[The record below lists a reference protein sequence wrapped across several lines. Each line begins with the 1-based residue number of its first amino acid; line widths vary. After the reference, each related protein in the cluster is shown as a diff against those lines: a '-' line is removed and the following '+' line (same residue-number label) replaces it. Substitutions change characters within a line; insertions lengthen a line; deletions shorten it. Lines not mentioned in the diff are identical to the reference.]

1 MWRRV
6 PESNLGHSRG
16 RWALSP
22 LRYPCS
28 PSPTHEISR
37 EQAKFTRR
45 KPLFKYKH
53 WTLQLHLLPWIL
65 LQQRDISHSLKFY
78 LDRVLE
84 FRMHNF
90 IVKNCLLWAFRIN
103 FDASTPSESAVT
115 PKSNFIEFGSADE
128 WSSIW
133 TMLEKPEVK
142 LQSLTEDREM
152 TFGSSWFEKSGFH
165 CNTTLEIPGG

>member
-1 MWRRV
+1 M
-6 PESNLGHSRG
+6 SF
-16 RWALSP
+16 
-22 LRYPCS
+22 
-28 PSPTHEISR
+28 PS
-37 EQAKFTRR
+37 
-45 KPLFKYKH
+45 
-53 WTLQLHLLPWIL
+53 
-65 LQQRDISHSLKFY
+65 
-78 LDRVLE
+78 
-84 FRMHNF
+84 
-90 IVKNCLLWAFRIN
+90 N

-152 TFGSSWFEKSGFH
+152 TFGASWFEKSGFH